1 MIQKLVDRLFNVDL
15 LNRAADL
22 LEQQVRFRLK
32 GKEKARAGLKLAV
45 IRLLDQ
51 NADGAVAAL
60 HGSRTTDLPP
70 ELEDDRRRVEAKA
83 MFELG
88 RNEDAVALLAG
99 DVSREADLLRADIY
113 WRAEDWSETA
123 KVLQRLA
130 GAPPPAGATYGQEI
144 GRAHV
149 RTPATNANIVCRL
162 LL

>member
-1 MIQKLVDRLFNVDL
+1 MIRRPPRSTHTDTLFPYTTL
-15 LNRAADL
+15 
-22 LEQQVRFRLK
+22 FR
-32 GKEKARAGLKLAV
+32 
-45 IRLLDQ
+45 
-51 NADGAVAAL
+51 
-60 HGSRTTDLPP
+60 SP